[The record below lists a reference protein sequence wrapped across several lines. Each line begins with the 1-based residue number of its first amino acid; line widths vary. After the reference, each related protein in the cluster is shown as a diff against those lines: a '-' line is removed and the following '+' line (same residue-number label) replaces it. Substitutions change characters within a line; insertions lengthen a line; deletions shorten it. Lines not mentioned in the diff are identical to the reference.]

1 MGDLLA
7 ALLGVWTFGI
17 IALLIVLLLIRK
29 SITSLKN
36 YLERV
41 SDRLPVYHDDDVLSS
56 SHDSSGGA
64 SPKPT
69 APNNKDP
76 GGAIDSV
83 DHHHHD
89 MFSDDG
95 TLTPDP
101 DLLNDDGSPIH
112 IGVSRLPQSK
122 GVPVESLKK

>member
-83 DHHHHD
+83 FFVHEVYMNPVPKVFY
-89 MFSDDG
+89 MF
-95 TLTPDP
+95 
-101 DLLNDDGSPIH
+101 
-112 IGVSRLPQSK
+112 VS
-122 GVPVESLKK
+122 